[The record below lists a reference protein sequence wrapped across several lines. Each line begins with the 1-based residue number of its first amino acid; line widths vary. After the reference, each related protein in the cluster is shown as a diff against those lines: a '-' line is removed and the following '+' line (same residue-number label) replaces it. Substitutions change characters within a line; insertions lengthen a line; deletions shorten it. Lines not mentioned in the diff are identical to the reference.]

1 MEENKKMIKKLVSF
15 ACCLLPIGAGAVT
28 VNPEG
33 ADAFVSTEGAA
44 WQNAISSGQT
54 ITVSAGN
61 SILSENGFT
70 ITNNMYLGMDA
81 QGSGNGDLYILSSV
95 QNPFT
100 IVSKGDVSVGAMLQV
115 LDGKTLAFK
124 STDTG
129 PVAFDL
135 TVGNGGIKVGDTSAT
150 ANLTMQNIDALNV
163 GGVIQSYGNFTV
175 SANSVNV
182 GNLDV
187 NAGNTAINTLTGA
200 VAVDGI
206 TVDGVGTTN
215 IVAATNIES
224 DGTIQNNAGM
234 MSLQAGNNISVTGS
248 LENTGAGLSVD
259 AGGLTVSGTMKND
272 SDGVLRIN
280 ADSWTINGGSAS
292 EFSFVN
298 GGDLYATVS
307 GQTYMEYGINLDT
320 MGQAKTFSLDTG
332 TLEFGQDAD
341 IQAWGNVFANSLNV
355 FNLAIRQGGLNLSTA
370 VLNGANGNTDAEMS
384 LWAQNIETTA
394 ITNNGQ
400 KLTVTA
406 TDGDVTV
413 GGVVVGSAGTQ
424 TDVIAS
430 GTLSV
435 IGGVTNQGDMTLNAN
450 TVSVNDVTNTGADAQ
465 MTVSSVTDSTG
476 VVQIAGNLSNT
487 QGTTTV
493 WAKDVSVTG
502 AVTNNSGT
510 TTIRGSDTAGGAVQI
525 GSINALGG
533 TVNLDALAGDVDI
546 TSAMI
551 VSGGNMNLGT
561 SLNNLNVADGV
572 GGVQISG
579 DVIAGAAD
587 AVNAGDVAVKSD
599 SLVLSAGVID
609 IAGNIDVTANDI
621 ARNVQFDA
629 TQIIVD
635 GDVLVAN
642 QGLLTLG
649 KEAESG
655 VSVAGTLSVNNGG
668 VFESYANNI
677 SVGELTGNGKIL
689 VHGAALTAQTG
700 DISVDGNLYFDTAND
715 PTTIANGM
723 VVRDT
728 NIMTIKTVADG
739 ADIALGGVSVGAE
752 NTLNL
757 QSADAI
763 ALDGAVTN
771 NGMIDLD
778 AGAGVFVVGAV
789 QNTDNMTL
797 RAGGLAV
804 LDADAQNS
812 GEMEIV
818 AENIDL
824 ANVSNTGGLIVTATN
839 GVVTMG
845 NVTTSDS
852 LEISA
857 TTTIS
862 GGAISQTGGTMD
874 LTANTLRAQSLVV
887 GGTGTRAN
895 LAVSDVDVDGT
906 VSVTGNMVQGDDS
919 TAMLVHNAGEFNA
932 GNLIVGGNLD
942 LTAGNTIYNIGTN
955 LNIVGDVTV
964 DNGVTSEFTVGNTI
978 NADALT
984 NAGDLSLT
992 ANRGVNLGVV
1002 TNNGGVLS
1010 IDSGTAD
1017 AQLYSL
1023 NVAGGN
1029 VIFQGTGLDMNGAL
1043 NTTGILYQGYRGA
1056 LANKD
1061 INVKS
1066 SDYVINTSNLKVA
1079 GINQNGTMTV
1089 NTSDVDVGG
1098 DISATDLRFVA
1109 VPDTNWMNVSVDGS
1123 VSGAVDFIGLEKMTV
1138 AGNYDFGAASSI
1150 NAVILPYATGSTID
1164 STDINYWST
1173 VGYDSNNVVKIENAV
1188 DGNALINV
1196 GGTFTA
1202 GSSALNLAD
1211 GATGALGGGQF
1222 GISLRDIVD
1231 QGTAIWFVHAD
1242 GGIVNTSDLEKAR
1255 NLTVRY
1261 CNADG
1266 SLCYDYLQSLDTNN
1280 GSGSDLPAYVAAR
1293 DNDLYIVFDPR
1304 FGGPIEVFKLQ
1315 PIVENYVLH
1324 TKGSVV
1330 SAGALDDLIAGRL
1343 KDKKFLN
1350 RTPIE
1355 VIPLAFQGTNMQEM
1369 ANELYNRME
1378 YYSENN
1384 HNPDALYNFSRLFQ
1398 VRELELIAGGIA
1410 LNEHT
1415 AFRSFEDRMFD
1426 EFIWNRNRN
1435 LNKAWVDVDFGM
1447 FYQNIQDGKH
1457 TDGNRFS
1464 ISGGFDWQ
1472 ESNTLQLGLTGRIAR
1487 TGAKA
1492 GDKMDLGYV
1501 PGESIDGRVS
1511 VDVVDT
1517 NIGLG
1522 AYLMKTVSEK
1532 VRLYGNAFMDM
1543 HMLDVN
1549 RTQNYVDTI
1558 DGDGTAFSL
1567 ISEWGLMHD
1576 ILNQYI
1582 VGNAYARVGYNFGFD
1597 VKEKVGGHDYMR
1609 LQSDGYMILTPGY
1622 SLTAQKRI
1630 YPSAWFQIRPYASI
1644 GVEYDILGAPD
1655 RVEYKFTPA
1664 DSYTEYRVDIDPL
1677 WANIGGGIEMLS
1689 ANGLQF
1695 GIDYRY
1701 QYNSDIQ
1708 LHNIR
1713 ISGSYR
1719 F

>member
-1 MEENKKMIKKLVSF
+1 MIKKLVSF

-28 VNPEG
+28 INPEG
-33 ADAFVSTEGAA
+33 ADAFVSTEGTA

-70 ITNNMYLGMDA
+70 IINNMYLGMDA
-81 QGSGNGDLYILSSV
+81 QGSGSGDLYILNTV

-100 IVSKGDVSVGAMLQV
+100 IVSQGDVSVGAMLQV
-115 LDGKTLAFK
+115 LEGKTLAFK
-124 STDTG
+124 SSDTG

-135 TVGNGGIKVGDTSAT
+135 TVGNGGIKVGDASAT
-150 ANLTMQNIDALNV
+150 AILTMQNIDALNV

-206 TVDGVGTTN
+206 TVDGDGTTN

-224 DGTIQNNAGM
+224 DGTIQNNAGAM
-234 MSLQAGNNISVTGS
+234 ALQAGNNISVTGS

-280 ADSWTINGGSAS
+280 ADSWTINGGSTA

-298 GGDLYATVS
+298 SGDLYATVS
-307 GQTYMEYGINLDT
+307 GQTYMEYGMNLDT
-320 MGQAKTFSLDTG
+320 MGQGNAFILDTG
-332 TLEFGQDAD
+332 TLVFGSDAD
-341 IQAWGNVFANSLNV
+341 LQAWGNVFANSLNS
-355 FNLAIRQGGLNLSTA
+355 FNLVVRQGNLDLNTA
-370 VLNGANGNTDAEMS
+370 ILNGANGNLGAVMALS
-384 LWAQNIETTA
+384 AQNIETTA

-400 KLTVTA
+400 KLTVKA

-435 IGGVTNQGDMTLNAN
+435 VGGVTNQGDMTLNAN
-450 TVSVNDVTNTGADAQ
+450 TVSVNDVANTGADAQ
-465 MTVSSVTDSTG
+465 MTVSSVTDTTG

-487 QGTTTV
+487 QGSTTV
-493 WAKDVSVTG
+493 WAKDVSVVG

-525 GSINALGG
+525 GAINALGG

-561 SLNNLNVADGV
+561 SLSGLNVANGI

-579 DVIAGAAD
+579 DVVASAAD
-587 AVNAGDVAVKSD
+587 AVNAGDVAIKAGN
-599 SLVLSAGVID
+599 LVLSAGVVD
-609 IAGNIDVTANDI
+609 VAGNIDVTANDI

-629 TQIIVD
+629 TQINVAE
-635 GDVLVAN
+635 DVSVAN
-642 QGLLTLG
+642 QGMLTLG
-649 KEAESG
+649 KKATSG
-655 VSVAGTLSVNNGG
+655 VNVTGTLSVNNGG
-668 VFESYANNI
+668 VFESYANNV
-677 SVGELTGNGKIL
+677 SVGNLTGNGKIL
-689 VHGAALTAQTG
+689 MRGGGLTAQTG
-700 DISVDGNLYFDTAND
+700 DISVDGNLFFDSAND

-728 NIMTIKTVADG
+728 NTMTLKTIADG
-739 ADIALGGVSVGAE
+739 ADIALGGVSVGVG

-757 QSADAI
+757 QSADSI
-763 ALDGAVTN
+763 ALDGAVAN
-771 NGMIDLD
+771 NGTIDLD
-778 AGAGVFVVGAV
+778 AQGGVFVVGAI

-797 RAGGLAV
+797 TSGGLAV
-804 LDADAQNS
+804 LDADLQNS
-812 GEMEIV
+812 GEMDIV
-818 AENIDL
+818 SENVDL
-824 ANVSNTGGLIVTATN
+824 ANVSNTGNLIVTATD
-839 GVVTMG
+839 GVVSAD
-845 NVTTSDS
+845 NVTTGGN

-857 TTTIS
+857 ATTIS
-862 GGAISQTGGTMD
+862 GAAITQTGGTMD

-895 LAVSDVDVDGT
+895 LAVSDVVVDGT
-906 VSVTGNMVQGDDS
+906 VNVAGNMVQGDDAM
-919 TAMLVHNAGEFNA
+919 AMLVHNADVFHA

-942 LTAGNTIYNIGTN
+942 LTAGNTIYGIGTN
-955 LNIVGDVTV
+955 LNIGGDFTV
-964 DNGVTSEFTVGNTI
+964 DTGVTSEFVVGNTI
-978 NADALT
+978 TVDTLT
-984 NAGDLSLT
+984 NAGDLSLM
-992 ANRGVNLGVV
+992 ANHGVSLGVV
-1002 TNNGGVLS
+1002 ANNGGVL
-1010 IDSGTAD
+1010 DVYSGTGIT
-1017 AQLYSL
+1017 QLHSL
-1023 NVAGGN
+1023 NVTGGN
-1029 VIFQGTGLDMNGAL
+1029 VIFHGTDLNMSGAL
-1043 NTTGILYQGYRGA
+1043 NTTGVLYQGYRGA
-1056 LANKD
+1056 LANGD
-1061 INVKS
+1061 ISIKTSNG
-1066 SDYVINTSNLKVA
+1066 YYFINTQNLKVG
-1079 GINQNGTMTV
+1079 GINQNGEKLFIYS
-1089 NTSDVDVGG
+1089 SDVDVGG
-1098 DISATDLRFVA
+1098 DINATNLAFFA
-1109 VPDTNWMNVSVDGS
+1109 VPDTNWMNVNIDGS
-1123 VSGAVDFIGLEKMTV
+1123 VSDAVDFIGLEKMTV
-1138 AGNYDFGAASSI
+1138 AGNYDFGPNSAI

-1164 STDINYWST
+1164 STDVNYWSK
-1173 VGYDSNNVVKIENAV
+1173 VGHDSNNIVKIENAV

-1202 GSSALNLAD
+1202 GSSAWDVAENPQGYLPD
-1211 GATGALGGGQF
+1211 GQF
-1222 GISLRDIVD
+1222 GISLRDVVD

-1242 GGIVNTSDLEKAR
+1242 GGIVNASELEKAR

-1266 SLCYDYLQSLDTNN
+1266 SLCYDYLQSLDANN
-1280 GSGSDLPAYVAAR
+1280 GTGSDLPAYVAAR

-1315 PIVENYVLH
+1315 PIVADYALRTQGAVE
-1324 TKGSVV
+1324 
-1330 SAGALDDLIAGRL
+1330 SAGALDNLVAGRL

-1355 VIPLAFQGTNMQEM
+1355 VIPLVFQGTNMQEM
-1369 ANELYNRME
+1369 AHELYNRME
-1378 YYSENN
+1378 YYSEENRT
-1384 HNPDALYNFSRLFQ
+1384 PDALYNFSRLFQ

-1415 AFRSFEDRMFD
+1415 TFRSFEDRMFD

-1435 LNKAWVDVDFGM
+1435 LKKAWVDVDFGM
-1447 FYQNIQDGKH
+1447 FYQDIQDAGH

-1487 TGAKA
+1487 IGSKA
-1492 GDKMDLGYV
+1492 GDSMDLGYV

-1517 NIGLG
+1517 NVGLG
-1522 AYLMKTVSEK
+1522 AYLMKIVSDK

-1543 HMLDVN
+1543 HILDVN

-1558 DGDGTAFSL
+1558 DGDGMAFSL

-1597 VKEKVGGHDYMR
+1597 VKEKAGGHDYMR
-1609 LQSDGYMILTPGY
+1609 LQSDGYMLLTPGY
-1622 SLTAQKRI
+1622 SLIAQKRI
-1630 YPSAWFQIRPYASI
+1630 YPSAWFQVRPYASI
-1644 GVEYDILGAPD
+1644 GVEYDILGTPD
-1655 RVEYKFTPA
+1655 RMEYKFTFA
-1664 DSYTEYRVDIDPL
+1664 DSYTEYKLDIDPL

>member
-33 ADAFVSTEGAA
+33 ADAFVSTEGTA

-70 ITNNMYLGMDA
+70 ITNNMYLGMGA
-81 QGSGNGDLYILSSV
+81 QGSGNGDLYILSTV
-95 QNPFT
+95 QDPFT

-135 TVGNGGIKVGDTSAT
+135 TIGSGGIKVGDAGAT

-163 GGVIQSYGNFTV
+163 VGAVQAYGNVTV

-187 NAGNTAINTLTGA
+187 NAGNTSINTLVGA

-206 TVDGVGTTN
+206 TVDGAGTTN

-224 DGTIQNNAGM
+224 DGTIQNNAGVM
-234 MSLQAGNNISVTGS
+234 TLQAGNILNVTGA
-248 LENTGAGLSVD
+248 LENTGAGMNVV
-259 AGGLTVSGTMKND
+259 AGALAVSETMKND

-280 ADSWTINGGSAS
+280 ADSWTVNGGSAS
-292 EFSFVN
+292 EFSVVN
-298 GGDLYATVS
+298 SGDLYATVS
-307 GQTYMEYGINLDT
+307 GQTFMEYGINLDT
-320 MGQAKTFSLDTG
+320 MGQTKTFSLDTG
-332 TLEFGQDAD
+332 TLEFGQYAD
-341 IQAWGNVFANSLNV
+341 IQAWGNVFANSLDM
-355 FNLAIRQGGLNLSTA
+355 FYLAVRQGNLNLSTA
-370 VLNGANGNTDAEMS
+370 ILNGASANTDAEMS
-384 LWAQNIETTA
+384 LLAQNIETTA

-406 TDGDVTV
+406 TNGDVTV
-413 GGVVVGSAGTQ
+413 GGVVVGAEGTQ

-430 GTLSV
+430 GTLGV
-435 IGGVTNQGDMTLNAN
+435 VGGVTNQGNMTLNAN
-450 TVSVNDVTNTGADAQ
+450 MVSVNDITNTGMDAQ
-465 MTVSSVTDSTG
+465 MTVSSLTDATG
-476 VVQIAGNLSNT
+476 VVEIAGSLSNT
-487 QGTTTV
+487 LGTTLV

-533 TVNLDALAGDVDI
+533 TVNLDALAGDVDVN
-546 TSAMI
+546 SALI
-551 VSGGNMNLGT
+551 VSGGNLNLGT
-561 SLNNLNVADGV
+561 SLNNLDVANGV
-572 GGVQISG
+572 GGVQISN

-587 AVNAGDVAVKSD
+587 AVNSGDVAIKSD
-599 SLVLSAGVID
+599 LFVLSAGVID
-609 IAGNIDVTANDI
+609 IAGNIDVTANDT
-621 ARNVQFDA
+621 ARNIQFDA
-629 TQIIVD
+629 TQINV
-635 GDVLVAN
+635 GDDVFVAN

-649 KEAESG
+649 QEAESG
-655 VSVAGTLSVNNGG
+655 VNVTGTLSVNNGG
-668 VFESYANNI
+668 VFETYSDNV
-677 SVGELTGNGKIL
+677 SVGELTGNGKFL
-689 VHGAALTAQTG
+689 VRGAALTAKTG
-700 DISVDGNLYFDTAND
+700 DISVDGNLYFDPAND

-728 NIMTIKTVADG
+728 NNLTIKTLADG
-739 ADIALGGVSVGAE
+739 ADISFDGVSVGVG
-752 NTLNL
+752 NSLNFL
-757 QSADAI
+757 SADAI
-763 ALDGAVTN
+763 ALDGAVAN

-778 AGAGVFVVGAV
+778 AGAGVFVAGAV
-789 QNTDNMTL
+789 TNSGNMTL
-797 RAGGLAV
+797 NASGLVV
-804 LDADAQNS
+804 LNADAQNS
-812 GEMEIV
+812 GEMEV
-818 AENIDL
+818 LASNVDL
-824 ANVSNTGGLIVTATN
+824 ANVSNTGDLVVTATD
-839 GVVTMG
+839 GVVTVG
-845 NVTTSDS
+845 NVTTSDN
-852 LEISA
+852 LQISA
-857 TTTIS
+857 ATTIS
-862 GGAISQTGGTMD
+862 GVAITQTAGMMN
-874 LTANTLRAQSLVV
+874 LTANTLRAESLVV
-887 GGTGTRAN
+887 GGSGARAN
-895 LAVSDVDVDGT
+895 LDVSDIVIDGT
-906 VSVTGNMVQGDDS
+906 VSVTGNMTQGDDN
-919 TAMLVHNAGEFNA
+919 TAMLTHNADEFNA

-955 LNIVGDVTV
+955 LNVVGNITV
-964 DNGVTSEFTVGNTI
+964 DNGVTAEFTVGNAVT
-978 NADALT
+978 ADALT

-1002 TNNGGVLS
+1002 TNNGGVLN
-1010 IDSGTAD
+1010 IDSGTGTT
-1017 AQLYSL
+1017 QLYSL
-1023 NVAGGN
+1023 NIVGGN
-1029 VIFQGTGLDMNGAL
+1029 LIFQGTGLNMDGAL

-1056 LANKD
+1056 LSNKD
-1061 INVKS
+1061 INIKS
-1066 SDYVINTSNLKVA
+1066 SDYVINTSNLSVA
-1079 GINQNGTMTV
+1079 GIEQTGAMTV

-1109 VPDTNWMNVSVDGS
+1109 VPDTNWMNVSVDGG
-1123 VSGAVDFIGLEKMTV
+1123 VSGGVDFIGLEKMTV
-1138 AGNYDFGAASSI
+1138 AGNYDFDSNSSI
-1150 NAVILPYATGSTID
+1150 NAVILPYAAGSTID
-1164 STDINYWST
+1164 STDVNYWST
-1173 VGYDSNNVVKIENAV
+1173 VGYDSNNVVKIENAT
-1188 DGNALINV
+1188 DGNAMINV

-1202 GSSALNLAD
+1202 GTSALNLAD

-1266 SLCYDYLQSLDTNN
+1266 SLCYDYLESLDINN
-1280 GSGSDLPAYVAAR
+1280 GTDSDLPAYIAAR

-1315 PIVENYVLH
+1315 PIIENYALR
-1324 TKGSVV
+1324 TEGAVV
-1330 SAGALDDLIAGRL
+1330 SAGALDNMVAGRL

-1355 VIPLAFQGTNMQEM
+1355 VIPLVFQGTNMQEM

-1378 YYSENN
+1378 YYSETN
-1384 HNPDALYNFSRLFQ
+1384 HSPDALNNFSRLFQ
-1398 VRELELIAGGIA
+1398 VRELELISGGIV

-1415 AFRSFEDRMFD
+1415 SFRSFEDRMFD

-1435 LNKAWVDVDFGM
+1435 LKKAWLDVDFGM
-1447 FYQNIQDGKH
+1447 FYQNVQGGKH

-1487 TGAKA
+1487 TGSKV
-1492 GDKMDLGYV
+1492 GDKMELGYM
-1501 PGESIDGRVS
+1501 PGESVNGHVNIEVA
-1511 VDVVDT
+1511 DT
-1517 NIGLG
+1517 NIGFG

-1532 VRLYGNAFMDM
+1532 VRLYGNAFLDM

-1567 ISEWGLMHD
+1567 ITEWGVMHD

-1582 VGNAYARVGYNFGFD
+1582 VGNAYVRAGYNFGFD
-1597 VKEKVGGHDYMR
+1597 VKEKVGGDDYMR

-1644 GVEYDILGAPD
+1644 GIEYDLVGMPD
-1655 RVEYKFTPA
+1655 KAEYKFAPA
-1664 DSYTEYRVDIDPL
+1664 DSYTEYDVDINPL
-1677 WANIGGGIEMLS
+1677 WANIGGGVELLS

-1713 ISGSYR
+1713 LSGSYR